1 MANPTAAT
9 LLTKTDAVRTT
20 CQSFFLFI
28 ISYSPTNWNCNSTP
42 KHANTKQLVHG
53 TSGSATL
60 VLVSIDVS
68 AAMVKSTA
76 RRTPPTRP
84 TAVSYCNWFNK
95 IFNFLL
101 VSCRDDWWETTTT
114 VVRDSYDTRCPLF
127 WPEGRWHTKR
137 NETTHLLLLIW
148 IEWITKCNLT
158 SLLIIAFNLSLPC
171 TARVC
176 LLHNNNNSNSNYYF
190 FSFAFALQHSLS
202 R

>member
-1 MANPTAAT
+1 MSRARQANSSANTTSCALPLLYAAMANPTAAT

-20 CQSFFLFI
+20 CQSFFLFF
-28 ISYSPTNWNCNSTP
+28 ISYSSANWNCNSTP

-84 TAVSYCNWFNK
+84 TAVSYCNLFNK

-137 NETTHLLLLIW
+137 NDAPSSSYL
-148 IEWITKCNLT
+148 N
-158 SLLIIAFNLSLPC
+158 
-171 TARVC
+171 RM
-176 LLHNNNNSNSNYYF
+176 NNQMQLNIFAYYCI
-190 FSFAFALQHSLS
+190 
-202 R
+202 